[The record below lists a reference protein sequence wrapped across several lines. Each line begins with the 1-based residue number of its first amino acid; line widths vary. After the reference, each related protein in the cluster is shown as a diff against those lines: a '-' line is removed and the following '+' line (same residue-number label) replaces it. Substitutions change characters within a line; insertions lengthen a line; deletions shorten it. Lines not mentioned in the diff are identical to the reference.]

1 MTRRILRQLFSG
13 VTILVMVAF
22 ADTTTPTSFTSGKI
36 FCAHVANVLI
46 SAALG
51 ILSTVTIDS
60 FPDKYR

>member
-1 MTRRILRQLFSG
+1 MFKFQLFGG

-22 ADTTTPTSFTSGKI
+22 PSEVYAANTLTTGKI
-36 FCAHVANVLI
+36 FCAHIANVLI

-51 ILSTVTIDS
+51 VLSSITIET